1 MAEKVAKLK
10 AENTKLKE
18 EIRRLQRALKDI
30 SRDRSISSS
39 PVDTYKPKYSHSP
52 PHTRHV
58 LRDQIAQKLE
68 QGIFS
73 PPKCSR
79 GLSKSN
85 RSKSK
90 EKSMN
95 LVISRESTQP
105 IEFVPSFGEVKDT
118 MSPLATHILS
128 DTQSPK
134 QLASLNEGVISRA
147 SLQDPEFEFLQPKE
161 SNSKRN
167 SKRTLHDEIEELK
180 LSMARI
186 NAVLEQKES
195 VLLQPAKK
203 DISCSFV
210 KNTFDYEKENSSPKN
225 FDQTLKDSFGSLYED
240 IKVTSR
246 EPKIA
251 KQIST
256 NYEPILRHESPRTQ
270 LQPVS
275 GSCDNILMHDTPRHL
290 LGNEISGTLESFKI
304 ETGSREHSLIREID
318 ALREENK
325 LLRGKFQP
333 STPSRRKR
341 GRKRT
346 VSSKKL
352 MLKSPT
358 RLSKSPT
365 RLSKSPT
372 RLSKSPSA
380 NSTLARKKSRSI
392 TPNRYRHCCTCDHL
406 LSKGYSTKYCTKH
419 GC

>member
-39 PVDTYKPKYSHSP
+39 PVDTYKPKYAHSP
-52 PHTRHV
+52 SHTRHT

-73 PPKCSR
+73 PPKRSR

-95 LVISRESTQP
+95 LIISKESTQP

-134 QLASLNEGVISRA
+134 QLASLNEGVISRT
-147 SLQDPEFEFLQPKE
+147 SVQDPEFEYLQPKE
-161 SNSKRN
+161 INSKRS

-195 VLLQPAKK
+195 VLLQPVKK

-225 FDQTLKDSFGSLYED
+225 LNQTLKDSFGSLYED
-240 IKVTSR
+240 IHVTSG
-246 EPKIA
+246 EPKVA
-251 KQIST
+251 KQTST
-256 NYEPILRHESPRTQ
+256 HYEPVLRHESPRTQ

-275 GSCDNILMHDTPRHL
+275 GSYDNILMHDTPRHL
-290 LGNEISGTLESFKI
+290 LGNEISGTESFKN

-325 LLRGKFQP
+325 LLRGKFQTL
-333 STPSRRKR
+333 TPSRRKR

-346 VSSKKL
+346 ASSKKL
-352 MLKSPT
+352 TLKSPS
-358 RLSKSPT
+358 RMSKSPT
-365 RLSKSPT
+365 RLSKSPSH
-372 RLSKSPSA
+372 LSKSPSA